1 MTPNVVMM
9 AIAIITLLVLGAT
22 ARWSHNVLLR
32 TLLVYLVALAITVW
46 ATGAMERGV
55 GSRWLTSAESWGE
68 NLGRYLGMLVW
79 SSVAWG
85 IARWVRRG
93 REIREQRRRQ
103 QEVHDRA
110 RGAPPKASISLSKG
124 RIIDKY
130 TLRRP
135 RLNAPGRAESNTMSR
150 EHADDRQIDCHETV
164 TVHRRG
170 KTFGGGEVWR
180 GPLFQAIRTV
190 MAMPPDQQHLAS
202 IYFYDDDAT
211 IITFTDIKEIAER
224 ADFQSQG

>member
-32 TLLVYLVALAITVW
+32 TLLVDLVALAITVW
-46 ATGAMERGV
+46 ATGAMERGF

-79 SSVAWG
+79 SNIAWW
-85 IARWVRRG
+85 IARWVRPG

-110 RGAPPKASISLSKG
+110 QGAPPKASGSSISIHSG
-124 RIIDKY
+124 
-130 TLRRP
+130 
-135 RLNAPGRAESNTMSR
+135 GRA
-150 EHADDRQIDCHETV
+150 
-164 TVHRRG
+164 
-170 KTFGGGEVWR
+170 
-180 GPLFQAIRTV
+180 
-190 MAMPPDQQHLAS
+190 
-202 IYFYDDDAT
+202 
-211 IITFTDIKEIAER
+211 
-224 ADFQSQG
+224 